1 VARRRH
7 GLITVASAILP
18 DARAEHGYW
27 YQTLIAD
34 AAATGVMLVG
44 LERGNTRTIGVGL
57 TMFALGGPIIHALH
71 GHGRRALLS
80 LSARVAAPLAL
91 GLAGGYAFAATTEE
105 NSGEAGVL
113 GFAAGCALAVS
124 GAIVLDAVWLTHGT
138 RASPRVIP
146 AVGATSDG
154 TMTLGLSGAL

>member
-1 VARRRH
+1 MRTLAIVVVLASTAH
-7 GLITVASAILP
+7 AQAPGDITPLLP

-80 LSARVAAPLAL
+80 LSVLRHRSRS
-91 GLAGGYAFAATTEE
+91 GWLAG
-105 NSGEAGVL
+105 
-113 GFAAGCALAVS
+113 
-124 GAIVLDAVWLTHGT
+124 T
-138 RASPRVIP
+138 RLPPRPRRIP
-146 AVGATSDG
+146 AKPGSLASRPGARSP
-154 TMTLGLSGAL
+154 